1 MQRIFLG
8 VIVIMAAFGTGL
20 GAYGANDDGRLYA
33 GTAKADITPPEEDAV
48 DLLGKKLKLRDHL
61 YARALVLKSGD
72 TSLAIVALDLIL
84 FASEKVVA
92 EAKQQWGV
100 DHVILCSSHTHS
112 AMAPKGLIVRP
123 HSGNDWTRAGKDP
136 GEMVDWPSLS
146 EDPWYAATEEKI
158 VAAIGEAASNL
169 FPATISAV
177 RGHFE
182 SAYMAHNRRLVL
194 PNGRVRPLWANPNR
208 IPTEPVDPT
217 VGVIR
222 VNDEAGRVRAFLV
235 NYACHPVSSANSGYL
250 HRDFPGSTVDYIE
263 EQLGDQCMAMFV
275 QGAEGDQDPYD
286 MGGGEHGFNVMK
298 QCGISLAKG
307 ALRLARSMGPT
318 RGPRGT
324 SIEATESLLKIKYR
338 RGDEF
343 SNVLVSTVVI
353 NDEIALFAIP
363 GEPFIQHQIDLTARS
378 PLPNTFLL
386 GLAYSGAGTPFTVYI
401 PTERAVKEGGY
412 GATEASYVEAGA
424 GAKMVK
430 EALASIEAM
439 IE

>member
-1 MQRIFLG
+1 MGMLVVGIG
-8 VIVIMAAFGTGL
+8 SIVCAANGDGL
-20 GAYGANDDGRLYA
+20 LYA
-33 GTAKADITPPEEDAV
+33 GTAKVDITPPEEAAV
-48 DLLGKKLKLRDHL
+48 DLVGRKLKLRDHL
-61 YARALVLKSGD
+61 YARALVLKSGE
-72 TSLAIVALDLIL
+72 TSVAIVSLDLIL
-84 FASEKVVA
+84 FASAKVVA
-92 EAKQQWGV
+92 EAKRQWGV

-112 AMAPKGLIVRP
+112 AMAPKGLILRP

-146 EDPWYAATEEKI
+146 EDPWYAATEDKI
-158 VAAIGEAASNL
+158 VAAIGEAANNL
-169 FPATISAV
+169 FPATISAA

-182 SAYMAHNRRLVL
+182 SAYMAHNRRLVGED
-194 PNGRVRPLWANPNR
+194 GRVRPLWANPNR

-222 VNDEAGRVRAFLV
+222 VKDEAGRVRAFLV
-235 NYACHPVSSANSGYL
+235 NYACHAVSSANSGFL
-250 HRDFPGSTVDYIE
+250 HRDFPGATVDYIE

-318 RGPRGT
+318 RGRRGT
-324 SIEATESLLKIKYR
+324 SIEAKESLLKIKYR
-338 RGDEF
+338 RGDKF

-353 NDEIALFAIP
+353 NDQIALFAIP

-378 PLPNTFLL
+378 PLPNTFML

-401 PTERAVKEGGY
+401 PTAKAVKEGGY

-430 EALASIEAM
+430 EAVSSINEL
-439 IE
+439 IGKGGRQ

>member
-8 VIVIMAAFGTGL
+8 VIAIMCALGMGFRADAAD
-20 GAYGANDDGRLYA
+20 AAGRLYA
-33 GTAKADITPPEEDAV
+33 GTAKADITPSEDVAV
-48 DLLGKKLKLRDHL
+48 DLVGRKLKLRDRL

-72 TSLAIVALDLIL
+72 TSLAIVSLDLIL
-84 FASEKVVA
+84 FSSAKVVA
-92 EAKQQWGV
+92 EAKEKYGV
-100 DHVILCSSHTHS
+100 DHVILCSTHTHA
-112 AMAPKGLIVRP
+112 AMAPKGLILRA

-158 VAAIGEAASNL
+158 VAAIGEAAQNL
-169 FPATISAV
+169 FPASISAA

-208 IPTEPVDPT
+208 IPTEPVDPN

-222 VNDEAGRVRAFLV
+222 VDDEAGKPRAFLV

-263 EQLGDQCMAMFV
+263 EQLGDQCMAMFT

-307 ALRLARSMGPT
+307 ALRLAETMEA
-318 RGPRGT
+318 PREGQDS
-324 SIEATESLLKIKYR
+324 SIEAKESLLKINYR
-338 RGDEF
+338 RGDKF
-343 SNVLVSTVVI
+343 SNVLVTTVAI

-363 GEPFIQHQIDLTARS
+363 GEPFIQHQIDLRAKS
-378 PLPNTFLL
+378 PLPKTFLL

-401 PTERAVKEGGY
+401 PTEKAVKEGGY
-412 GATEASYVEAGA
+412 GATEASYVEAAA
-424 GAKMVK
+424 GAKMVN